1 MEDKDDKI
9 SYLKKDLKEERKK
22 VVDLNTQLKSAQE
35 KEHTLT
41 RLEIMNQEMQRQLD
55 TAETNSQNYTF
66 EKRQLLQQIDRLE
79 D

>member
-35 KEHTLT
+35 ME
-41 RLEIMNQEMQRQLD
+41 
-55 TAETNSQNYTF
+55 
-66 EKRQLLQQIDRLE
+66 
-79 D
+79 